1 MSAPRSC
8 PATAED
14 QRAQQ
19 IAEAAERLMR
29 ELDAI
34 ERRLNRLETALR
46 DRVAT
51 DEPARALH

>member
-1 MSAPRSC
+1 MHATPSR
-8 PATAED
+8 PATAEE
-14 QRAQQ
+14 QRARL
-19 IAEAAERLMR
+19 IGETAERLMR